1 MRKNVKFLAVLS
13 AVMVMAASS
22 AFAQFS
28 FGVKASATLN
38 NILEEEFD
46 GEDASEHSNPMKFG
60 FNAGVFGEYMFSDNM
75 GVAAELL
82 FAQQGRKDVWKHD
95 NDNKSTY
102 TLTTNNI
109 NLPIMFRYYPMRA
122 LSVEIGPQFGFCFGV
137 KDKDVTKVLGNE
149 TETSTNWGEVEDNL
163 QEFDKDFKMWNRF
176 NVGAAVGANYN
187 FDFGL
192 FVGARYTIGLT
203 DLFYQNEDLSDD
215 DVKSKTSVISVSVG
229 YRF

>member
-38 NILEEEFD
+38 NILEKEYA
-46 GEDASEHSNPMKFG
+46 GEDASEYSNPMKFG
-60 FNAGVFGEYMFSDNM
+60 FNVGVFGEYMLSDNM
-75 GVAAELL
+75 SVAAELL
-82 FAQQGRKDVWKHD
+82 FAQQGRKDVLKHD
-95 NDNKSTY
+95 DDNKST
-102 TLTTNNI
+102 TTRTTNNI
-109 NLPIMFRYYPMRA
+109 NLPILFRFYPVKA
-122 LSVEIGPQFGFCFGV
+122 LSVEIGPQFGFCFSGKTKENLRILGV
-137 KDKDVTKVLGNE
+137 EEEDELSWKDLENDVQKLDKDYKL
-149 TETSTNWGEVEDNL
+149 
-163 QEFDKDFKMWNRF
+163 WNRF
-176 NVGAAVGANYN
+176 GIGAAVGANYN